1 MVLSSLPSPVLYL
14 VDGHSQ
20 IFKAYHAIREL
31 SGPGGIA
38 TNAVYGFH
46 QILTRLIKS
55 HKPSHLGVVLDS
67 EGPTFR
73 DGIYPEYKA
82 NRSAPPEDL
91 PDQIRLIIEMLAAM
105 RIQTLSVPGFEA
117 DDLLAALATK
127 AVDAGWSVVLV
138 SADKDLMQLVSPRV
152 AMLKL
157 EADRETVFDEEAVKE
172 KMGVNPGQIGDYL
185 ALIGD
190 SSDNIPGVK
199 GIGPKTAASLLGK
212 LGNLDRVLEE
222 AVAGK
227 IPGRQGELLRQGLDS
242 ARLSR
247 RLVELDRHAP
257 VPQDYEG
264 FRLKP
269 PDGLALAQLYR
280 RVGFKRPL
288 QELEQLMPELSIGA
302 ALGGKPA
309 QVAGQGDLFDVQTEE
324 GPAPVTVDTLE
335 RHYHCIQSLEDL
347 ERVVALIRGAGVV
360 AIDTETTSTDALRA
374 DLVGISLSWAPGH
387 AAYIPVGHR
396 DELGIL
402 RADQVT
408 LTEIQRVLGPILR
421 DEEIRRLGHH
431 AKFDWHMLRRHGLEP
446 NGFALDTML
455 ASYIL
460 LSDRR
465 GHGLKDLARDLCK
478 MPMRP
483 ITDLLGTGK
492 NQRTFDYVDL
502 IQATAYACADADAT
516 LRLAQPMEALLK
528 ESDPLLRKVF
538 TEQEMPLV
546 RVLVDMEGEGL
557 AIDEKVFENLAEEL
571 TRIQE
576 DLRQKIYEA
585 AGVEFQ
591 LSSPKQLADVLFNR
605 LGLKPVKKTK
615 TGSSTD
621 AEVLEQLASE
631 HEVPRLMH
639 EHRGY
644 EKLMGTYVT
653 VLPGLRHPETGR
665 VHTTL
670 NQHIAAT
677 GRLSSS
683 DPNLQNIPIRTAW
696 GKRIREGFVPRDPKW
711 RLVAADYS
719 QVELRVLAHI
729 SGDPALV
736 TAYRDGLDVHRMT
749 AATIFG
755 VEEED
760 VTPEQRDMA
769 KTVNFGIIYG
779 MSANGLSQRLK
790 ISMAEAKSF
799 IDGYFRLY
807 SGVKAWLNTTL
818 EDARRLGYVETVTG
832 RRRSLPEIQSRNFQ
846 LRAGAERMAVNAPI
860 QGTAADMIKLAM
872 VNMARVLRNGTDG
885 QGKPLPGGPLAS
897 RMILQVHDEL
907 IFDAPEEEV
916 EALCALVKE
925 VMEGAMVL
933 RVPLLVEVGVGRTWA
948 EC

>member
-1 MVLSSLPSPVLYL
+1 
-14 VDGHSQ
+14 
-20 IFKAYHAIREL
+20 
-31 SGPGGIA
+31 
-38 TNAVYGFH
+38 
-46 QILTRLIKS
+46 
-55 HKPSHLGVVLDS
+55 
-67 EGPTFR
+67 
-73 DGIYPEYKA
+73 
-82 NRSAPPEDL
+82 
-91 PDQIRLIIEMLAAM
+91 
-105 RIQTLSVPGFEA
+105 
-117 DDLLAALATK
+117 
-127 AVDAGWSVVLV
+127 
-138 SADKDLMQLVSPRV
+138 
-152 AMLKL
+152 
-157 EADRETVFDEEAVKE
+157 
-172 KMGVNPGQIGDYL
+172 
-185 ALIGD
+185 
-190 SSDNIPGVK
+190 
-199 GIGPKTAASLLGK
+199 
-212 LGNLDRVLEE
+212 
-222 AVAGK
+222 
-227 IPGRQGELLRQGLDS
+227 
-242 ARLSR
+242 
-247 RLVELDRHAP
+247 
-257 VPQDYEG
+257 
-264 FRLKP
+264 
-269 PDGLALAQLYR
+269 
-280 RVGFKRPL
+280 
-288 QELEQLMPELSIGA
+288 
-302 ALGGKPA
+302 
-309 QVAGQGDLFDVQTEE
+309 
-324 GPAPVTVDTLE
+324 
-335 RHYHCIQSLEDL
+335 
-347 ERVVALIRGAGVV
+347 
-360 AIDTETTSTDALRA
+360 
-374 DLVGISLSWAPGH
+374 
-387 AAYIPVGHR
+387 
-396 DELGIL
+396 
-402 RADQVT
+402 VT

>member
-1 MVLSSLPSPVLYL
+1 M
-14 VDGHSQ
+14 
-20 IFKAYHAIREL
+20 
-31 SGPGGIA
+31 
-38 TNAVYGFH
+38 
-46 QILTRLIKS
+46 
-55 HKPSHLGVVLDS
+55 
-67 EGPTFR
+67 
-73 DGIYPEYKA
+73 
-82 NRSAPPEDL
+82 
-91 PDQIRLIIEMLAAM
+91 
-105 RIQTLSVPGFEA
+105 
-117 DDLLAALATK
+117 
-127 AVDAGWSVVLV
+127 
-138 SADKDLMQLVSPRV
+138 
-152 AMLKL
+152 
-157 EADRETVFDEEAVKE
+157 
-172 KMGVNPGQIGDYL
+172 
-185 ALIGD
+185 
-190 SSDNIPGVK
+190 
-199 GIGPKTAASLLGK
+199 
-212 LGNLDRVLEE
+212 
-222 AVAGK
+222 
-227 IPGRQGELLRQGLDS
+227 
-242 ARLSR
+242 
-247 RLVELDRHAP
+247 
-257 VPQDYEG
+257 
-264 FRLKP
+264 
-269 PDGLALAQLYR
+269 
-280 RVGFKRPL
+280 
-288 QELEQLMPELSIGA
+288 GA

>member
-288 QELEQLMPELSIGA
+288 QELEQLMPELSMGA